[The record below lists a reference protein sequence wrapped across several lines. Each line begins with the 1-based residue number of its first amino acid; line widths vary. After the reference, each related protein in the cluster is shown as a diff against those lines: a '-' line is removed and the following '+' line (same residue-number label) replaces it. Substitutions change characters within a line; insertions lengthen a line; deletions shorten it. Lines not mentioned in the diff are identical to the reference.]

1 MRNFRKAAFAGAT
14 AVAVAFGSTAVAAAD
29 TPETAP
35 VVNETNTLPV
45 EEITEGNGGLSTKA
59 GNKLGAWTKDEDGN
73 VVKTTVTKDEFL
85 GGWVEGQ
92 TPAWAKLLFAG
103 GIAAMVSA
111 FVGLIVGP
119 AYNFFVHGPAA
130 F

>member
-29 TPETAP
+29 TAPAPKEFTHTETRTITDADP
-35 VVNETNTLPV
+35 DFRTQVGKTV
-45 EEITEGNGGLSTKA
+45 E
-59 GNKLGAWTKDEDGN
+59 AWQLNDKGEVEVTG
-73 VVKTTVTKDEFL
+73 VTKDEFF
-85 GGWVEGQ
+85 GDWKEE
-92 TPAWAKLLFAG
+92 TPAWSKILFVG

-111 FVGLIVGP
+111 VIGLIVGP